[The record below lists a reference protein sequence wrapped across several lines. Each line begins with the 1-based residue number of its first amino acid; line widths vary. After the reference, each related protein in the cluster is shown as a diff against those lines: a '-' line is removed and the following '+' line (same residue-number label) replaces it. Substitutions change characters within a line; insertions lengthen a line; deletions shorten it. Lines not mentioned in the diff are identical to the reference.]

1 MFPLKFD
8 SEGTSYDVVDFKRA
22 MFAPKYGVMIS
33 YVTKE
38 VKYGDLDR
46 DSYPGDMSS
55 TQKAKTKYGG
65 GAGISGIQLLGAM
78 YNQLAD
84 MLIIQD
90 RVFMLQMLCLML
102 ESPLESV

>member
-1 MFPLKFD
+1 
-8 SEGTSYDVVDFKRA
+8 
-22 MFAPKYGVMIS
+22 
-33 YVTKE
+33 
-38 VKYGDLDR
+38 
-46 DSYPGDMSS
+46 MSS

>member
-1 MFPLKFD
+1 
-8 SEGTSYDVVDFKRA
+8 
-22 MFAPKYGVMIS
+22 
-33 YVTKE
+33 
-38 VKYGDLDR
+38 
-46 DSYPGDMSS
+46 MSS
-55 TQKAKTKYGG
+55 AQKAKTKYGG

-84 MLIIQD
+84 MLFIQD